1 MQVIP
6 TARGGTRLQRLL
18 PQPARAA
25 ARRVAM
31 PFTWLWE
38 RRRHE
43 RAPIVL
49 LVLLSLFS
57 LGARLWW
64 LNKPVDSHGK
74 SALIFD
80 EQYYVNAAR
89 VILGIHPAGSYTSA
103 ALFHDPNA
111 EHPPLVKLLI
121 ALSMK
126 VLGDNA
132 WGWRIF
138 PVIFGSLGLLAMYW
152 LVRTAR
158 GNRWLALGAASLFA
172 VDNLMLIQGRTALLD
187 IFTVTFML
195 AATALYL
202 RKQYLLA
209 GIALGIGLSTK
220 LTALN
225 LYFVILLIEIAWVLW
240 PSRDEVR
247 TRWRTAR
254 SRIVPIL
261 QFGGVSVITYLAVL
275 YVLDLIASPIGGPG
289 SCATAPAGFHNPIEH
304 TNFMLCYAGK
314 LTNPTGPTGIASYP
328 WQWLL
333 NMVTI
338 NYYTVS
344 TTVTSNGQV
353 VATYPIISF
362 QGEMNPAIVFL
373 ALPGLALALRT
384 MWVERDTFSVLCVAW
399 MLGTFLPFVAGAA
412 PLGTYGNRTSYLYY
426 MVIVLPGIFAAVAR
440 LFSRRWLPAAAVL
453 GYVCI
458 LGYWFVTI
466 YPFRTWS
473 GS

>member
-1 MQVIP
+1 MN
-6 TARGGTRLQRLL
+6 RFRLPRAL
-18 PQPARAA
+18 PQPLRGPAQRAA
-25 ARRVAM
+25 D
-31 PFTWLWE
+31 PFRWLWA

-43 RAPIVL
+43 RAPMVL

-57 LGARLWW
+57 LGARLWM
-64 LNKPVDSHGK
+64 LNKPIESGGR

-89 VILGIHPAGSYTSA
+89 VILGIHPAGAYTDA

-121 ALSMK
+121 AVSIKLF
-126 VLGDNA
+126 GDNA

-152 LVRTAR
+152 LVRSAR

-172 VDNLMLIQGRTALLD
+172 VDNLMLISGRVALID
-187 IFTVTFML
+187 IFTVTFAMVSV
-195 AATALYL
+195 AFYL
-202 RKQYLLA
+202 RRRYVLA
-209 GIALGIGLSTK
+209 GIVMGVALCTK
-220 LTALN
+220 LTAIN
-225 LYFVILLIEIAWVLW
+225 LFFVVLLIEAAAVLLRS
-240 PSRDEVR
+240 PDE
-247 TRWRTAR
+247 TRRWFRLAR
-254 SRIVPIL
+254 ERVVPL
-261 QFGGVSVITYLAVL
+261 LKFAGVSVLSYLALL

-289 SCATAPAGFHNPIEH
+289 TCATAPAGFHNPIEH

-333 NMVTI
+333 NQVPI

-344 TTVTSNGQV
+344 TNVTSNGQ
-353 VATYPIISF
+353 TIGSFPIIAF
-362 QGEMNPAIVFL
+362 MGEMNPAIIFL
-373 ALPGLALALRT
+373 ALPGLALALRNV
-384 MWVERDTFSVLCVAW
+384 WVQRDLVSVLIVAW
-399 MLGTFLPFVAGAA
+399 LLGTFMPFVVGAA

-426 MVIVLPGIFAAVAR
+426 MVIVLPGVFLAVAQ
-440 LFSRRWLPAAAVL
+440 LFSRRSFPLAAL
-453 GYVCI
+453 IGYVCI
-458 LGYWFVTI
+458 LGYWFQAL

-473 GS
+473 GG

>member
-1 MQVIP
+1 MNSFRLP
-6 TARGGTRLQRLL
+6 RTLPEPLRG
-18 PQPARAA
+18 P
-25 ARRVAM
+25 ARRVAF
-31 PFTWLWE
+31 PFRWLWA

-43 RAPIVL
+43 RAPMVL

-57 LGARLWW
+57 LGARLWM
-64 LNKPVDSHGK
+64 LNRPTDSGGH

-89 VILGIHPAGSYTSA
+89 VILGIHPTGSYTDA

-121 ALSMK
+121 AASIKMF
-126 VLGDNA
+126 GDNA

-152 LVRTAR
+152 LVRSAK
-158 GNRWLALGAASLFA
+158 GNKWLALGAASLFA
-172 VDNLMLIQGRTALLD
+172 VDNLMMVSGRIALLD
-187 IFTVTFML
+187 IFTVTFMM
-195 AATALYL
+195 ASVALYL

-209 GIALGIGLSTK
+209 GIVMGIALCTK
-220 LTALN
+220 LEALN
-225 LYFVILLIEIAWVLW
+225 LYFVILLIEIAAVALRS
-240 PSRDEVR
+240 PDETRRRLRLARDRVV
-247 TRWRTAR
+247 
-254 SRIVPIL
+254 SL
-261 QFGGVSVITYLAVL
+261 LKFGAVSVITYLAVL

-289 SCATAPAGFHNPIEH
+289 TCATAPAGFHNPIEH

-333 NMVTI
+333 NQAPI

-344 TTVTSNGQV
+344 TTVTSNGQTL
-353 VATYPIISF
+353 ATYPVIAF
-362 QGEMNPAIVFL
+362 MGEMNPAIIFL
-373 ALPGLALALRT
+373 ALPGLALAMRN
-384 MWVERDTFSVLCVAW
+384 MWVQRDVVSALIVAW
-399 MLGTFLPFVAGAA
+399 LLGTFMPFVVGAA

-426 MVIVLPGIFAAVAR
+426 MVIVLPGVFLAVAQ
-440 LFSRRWLPAAAVL
+440 LFSRRWLPPAAVI

-458 LGYWFVTI
+458 LGYWFQAL
-466 YPFRTWS
+466 YPFRTWT